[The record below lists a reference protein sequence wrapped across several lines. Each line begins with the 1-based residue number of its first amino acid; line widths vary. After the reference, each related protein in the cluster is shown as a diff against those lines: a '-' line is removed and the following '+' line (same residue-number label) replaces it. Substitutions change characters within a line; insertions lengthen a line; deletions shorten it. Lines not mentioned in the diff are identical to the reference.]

1 MHQNAKSYTPCYALV
16 HVCSCQANEP
26 KHGNGTAKAPEEGH
40 DGHGF
45 LCGSCICMDTT
56 WNWTLVGDKFSY
68 VSWWTY
74 AGARGFLLG
83 KSCLTVTLADLGIR
97 LMSDIGLLSDEEHYM
112 PRALCCCCAAG
123 CKRPD
128 SLSLLSELIPFWSF
142 LIFLSVAW
150 PTFQQV
156 PIELDVKCWTVQAG
170 IVWPVYGGNAEAPVG
185 AARVSLCKTSCCS
198 DYCMIVWRSE
208 MVRANQSLEVIR
220 CNAGTQNVTES
231 MRTIPKA
238 FLSNHSRVHSG
249 TVTAYKCG
257 VLEFQ
262 RREGTSVSND
272 KQAATGHC
280 LVSEFAADARFFHS
294 VLVLWILG
302 FSGKCI
308 TIYHNEI
315 QWSEFGNCICC
326 IF

>member
-1 MHQNAKSYTPCYALV
+1 
-16 HVCSCQANEP
+16 
-26 KHGNGTAKAPEEGH
+26 
-40 DGHGF
+40 
-45 LCGSCICMDTT
+45 
-56 WNWTLVGDKFSY
+56 
-68 VSWWTY
+68 
-74 AGARGFLLG
+74 
-83 KSCLTVTLADLGIR
+83 
-97 LMSDIGLLSDEEHYM
+97 
-112 PRALCCCCAAG
+112 
-123 CKRPD
+123 
-128 SLSLLSELIPFWSF
+128 
-142 LIFLSVAW
+142 
-150 PTFQQV
+150 
-156 PIELDVKCWTVQAG
+156 
-170 IVWPVYGGNAEAPVG
+170 
-185 AARVSLCKTSCCS
+185 
-198 DYCMIVWRSE
+198 

-280 LVSEFAADARFFHS
+280 LVSEFAADECFFHS

-315 QWSEFGNCICC
+315 Q
-326 IF
+326 